1 MELPALTRKI
11 GAFTLVGVVGACFDF
26 GTRTLLLNLGVIGFA
41 ARACSYI
48 VGSTVAYY
56 LNSFFTFQGDR
67 SGAEKARAAVVYT
80 ICFLTAVVVDALM
93 RNWGTDLPH
102 ILFWSW
108 FVSQAGATVLNF
120 VLQNTW
126 VFRAHEAA

>member
-1 MELPALTRKI
+1 MELRALTRKLVI
-11 GAFTLVGVVGACFDF
+11 FTLVGVVGACFDF
-26 GTRTLLLNLGVIGFA
+26 GTRTLLLNLGVIGFV

-67 SGAEKARAAVVYT
+67 SRAEKARAAVVYT
-80 ICFLTAVVVDALM
+80 VCFIAAVLVDALM
-93 RNWGTDLPH
+93 RLSATELPH

-108 FVSQAGATVLNF
+108 FVSQAVATVLNF

-126 VFRAHEAA
+126 VFRTKEAA

>member
-1 MELPALTRKI
+1 ML
-11 GAFTLVGVVGACFDF
+11 DF
-26 GTRTLLLNLGVIGFA
+26 GTRTLLLNLGVIGFV

-108 FVSQAGATVLNF
+108 FVSQAVATVLNF

-126 VFRAHEAA
+126 VFRAQEAA